1 MISLGVNIDHIATL
15 RNARNT
21 IYPSIV
27 EAALIA
33 QTNGADLITMHLR
46 EDRRHIKDED
56 VFDVKNSIKT
66 RLNLEMALTKEMLDN
81 ALKVQPQNICIVPEN
96 RKEVTTE
103 SGLDV
108 IKNSKKIT
116 EFNKELQ
123 KANIQVSLFIDADK
137 NQIIAAKNCGVQAIE
152 IHTGEYADA
161 TDYKLEQK
169 LLQKIEEASYFASEI
184 GLIVNAGHGLNIHN
198 VGNIAKILPI
208 KELNIGHSIIAQAI
222 FLGLPKAIAQMKD
235 IIYKSRS
242 LI

>member
-81 ALKVQPQNICIVPEN
+81 ALKVQPQNVCIVPEN

-123 KANIQVSLFIDADK
+123 KDNIQVSLFIDADK

-222 FLGLPKAIAQMKD
+222 FLGLPKAITQMKD
-235 IIYKSRS
+235 IIYKARS
-242 LI
+242 SI

>member
-81 ALKVQPQNICIVPEN
+81 ALKVQPQNVCIVPEN

-123 KANIQVSLFIDADK
+123 KSNIEVSLFINADK
-137 NQIIAAKNCGVQAIE
+137 NQILAAKDCGVQAIE

-161 TDYKLEQK
+161 TNYKLEQK

-198 VGNIAKILPI
+198 VSNIAKILPI

-222 FLGLPKAIAQMKD
+222 FLGLPKAISQMKD
-235 IIYKSRS
+235 IIYKARS